1 MRDTDFFL
9 ADLTNSKN
17 PPRKH
22 NYIQIIYIYLFF
34 VYIKILVMSHINVF
48 RTPNL
53 IQSEKTRAPRDATHA
68 VTAGLEL
75 LASVKHSPMPKVEP
89 LEW

>member
-1 MRDTDFFL
+1 
-9 ADLTNSKN
+9 
-17 PPRKH
+17 
-22 NYIQIIYIYLFF
+22 
-34 VYIKILVMSHINVF
+34 MSHINVF